1 MEALDVHFILSA
13 LRDMPGHKPQTQCQ
27 TFNTLQA
34 LLGRRSRAMGL
45 GPGPD
50 GAQPALGEVTVTP
63 SGHFGKAPSEHGTTS
78 QGLQRPKQKKGQKER
93 RLPRG
98 LHSWRLR
105 ASAPY
110 LH

>member
-13 LRDMPGHKPQTQCQ
+13 LPDMPGHRPQTQRQ

-34 LLGRRSRAMGL
+34 LLGRRSWAMGL

-50 GAQPALGEVTVTP
+50 GAQPTLGEVTVTP
-63 SGHFGKAPSEHGTTS
+63 SGHFGKAPSEHGSDS

-98 LHSWRLR
+98 PHSWHLR